1 MSALPDQ
8 AYAAALAALP
18 LMTVQRLRALLCE
31 QTPEEAYAVAAG
43 QAPPSPLLD
52 RALARSQVR
61 QAWRQSATPEHA
73 ERVWQHCQHLHLQVL
88 VAGHDGYP
96 ALLACDHTAPAVLFA
111 KGDLQLLE
119 GRRVAVI
126 GTRNATANGRFV
138 AGRFGQVLAAN
149 GVHVVSGL
157 ARGVDGCAHR
167 GALRA
172 AGGAG
177 PVGVVGSGLDVI
189 YPREHAALWA
199 EVAERGLLLSEAPP
213 GALPEAYRFPLRNRL
228 LAALAEVVVVV
239 ESRERGGSLITV
251 NEAIGRDVP
260 VMAVPG
266 SPVSRASAGTNALLR
281 DGAAPATEP
290 ADVLDALRLDH
301 SRQWPP
307 EPELRP
313 RPAGLDARV
322 HRLCALGPHTVE
334 SLAEGCAASLV
345 EVAMAVA
352 RLEQHGWLLGA
363 DGWFQTVGA
372 PFDAR

>member
-1 MSALPDQ
+1 MSELPDQ
-8 AYAAALAALP
+8 AYAAALASLP
-18 LMTVQRLRALLCE
+18 LMTVQRLRALMCD
-31 QTPEEAYAVAAG
+31 QTPQAAYAVAAG
-43 QAPPSPLLD
+43 NEQPSPLLH
-52 RALARSQVR
+52 RALSKSQVR
-61 QAWRQSATPEHA
+61 EAWRQAATPQHV
-73 ERVWQHCQHLHLQVL
+73 ERVWKACADLRLEVL
-88 VAGHDGYP
+88 VAGRPGYP
-96 ALLACDHTAPAVLFA
+96 DLLAADPAAPAVLFA
-111 KGDLQLLE
+111 KGHLQLLA
-119 GRRVAVI
+119 GRRVALI

-138 AGRFGQVLAAN
+138 AARFGEELAAN

-177 PVGVVGSGLDVI
+177 PIGVVGSGLDVI

-251 NEAIGRDVP
+251 TEAIERNVP

-266 SPVSRASAGTNALLR
+266 SLASRASAGTNALLR

-290 ADVLDALRLDH
+290 ADVLTALRLDH
-301 SRQWPP
+301 SRRWAP

-313 RPAGLDARV
+313 RPSGLDARV
-322 HRLCALGPHTVE
+322 YGLCARDPHTVE
-334 SLAEGCAASLV
+334 SLAQGCGASLV

-352 RLEQHGWLLGA
+352 RLEHHGWLLGA
-363 DGWFQTVGA
+363 DGWYQTMGA
-372 PFDAR
+372 PFDAC

>member
-1 MSALPDQ
+1 VTALPQ
-8 AYAAALAALP
+8 PAYAAALAALP

-31 QTPEEAYAVAAG
+31 QTPEAAYAVAAG
-43 QAPPSPLLD
+43 LAPPSPLLE

-61 QAWRQSATPEHA
+61 QAWCQAATADHA
-73 ERVWQHCQHLHLQVL
+73 EQVWQRCQQLGLHVL
-88 VAGHDGYP
+88 VSGHGDYP
-96 ALLACDHTAPAVLFA
+96 HLLACDHTAPAVLFA
-111 KGDLQLLE
+111 KGDLRLLA
-119 GRRVAVI
+119 GRRAAII

-138 AGRFGQVLAAN
+138 AGRFGQELAAN

-172 AGGAG
+172 VDGAA
-177 PVGVVGSGLDVI
+177 PVGVVGSGLDIV

-266 SPVSRASAGTNALLR
+266 SPASRASAGTNALLR
-281 DGAAPATEP
+281 DGATPATEP
-290 ADVLDALRLDH
+290 ADVLDVLRLDH
-301 SRQWPP
+301 RRQWVPD
-307 EPELRP
+307 PELRP
-313 RPAGLDARV
+313 RPSGLDARV
-322 HRLCALGPHTVE
+322 YGFCAREPQSVE
-334 SLAEGCAASLV
+334 SLAEKCSASLV

-363 DGWFQTVGA
+363 DGWYQTLGA
-372 PFDAR
+372 RFDAR

>member
-1 MSALPDQ
+1 MSALPDE

-31 QTPEEAYAVAAG
+31 QSPEAAYAVAAG
-43 QAPPSPLLD
+43 QARPSPLLQ
-52 RALARSQVR
+52 RALSRSDVR
-61 QAWRQSATPEHA
+61 AAWQQAATTEHA
-73 ERVWQHCQHLHLQVL
+73 ERVWQRCRQLGLQVL
-88 VAGHDGYP
+88 VAGNERYP
-96 ALLACDHTAPAVLFA
+96 RLLAYDHTAPAVLFA
-111 KGDLQLLE
+111 VGDLQLLA
-119 GRRVAVI
+119 GRRAAII
-126 GTRNATANGRFV
+126 GTRNATASGRFV
-138 AGRFGQVLAAN
+138 AGRFGEELAAN

-172 AGGAG
+172 ADGAG
-177 PVGVVGSGLDVI
+177 PIGVVGSGLDIV
-189 YPREHAALWA
+189 YPREHSALWA
-199 EVAERGLLLSEAPP
+199 EVSQRGLLLSEAPP

-251 NEAIGRDVP
+251 TEAIERNVP

-266 SPVSRASAGTNALLR
+266 SPASRASAGTNALLR

-290 ADVLDALRLDH
+290 ADVLDVLRLDH
-301 SRQWPP
+301 RRQWVPD
-307 EPELRP
+307 PELRP
-313 RPAGLDARV
+313 RPSGLDARV
-322 HRLCALGPHTVE
+322 YGCCARDPHTVE
-334 SLAEGCAASLV
+334 SLAEQCSASLV

-363 DGWFQTVGA
+363 DGWYQTLGA
-372 PFDAR
+372 PFDGR